1 MEVGAD
7 FPPEKRKKVD
17 DDSQMSVRRWE
28 DLPPDIWF
36 KILSSSSSELTKA
49 LVLVR
54 CAAISTALRSLI
66 CNHSVLW
73 ATLDFSVMEVE
84 PVYDSPS
91 VLSGVSKALLS
102 LDQGNVTTLVSSPY
116 LGDDAFIT
124 YAAKR
129 CLKLKR
135 LVLPSCFTIS
145 DTGIYE
151 AFRCWKDLVSL
162 TISPDNTNFPYLLEQ
177 ISSNCKNFSELKLM
191 GTCDRGFAS
200 TLVAYLP
207 KLKVLSLR
215 CTKFTSSDLHI
226 ILNDLKQLQ
235 VLNISH
241 CFWVQINWIILDKA
255 SRLQSFITCMQFDRC
270 IVCRVCH
277 QRDKEDRW
285 HEDEVDSLALNR

>member
-129 CLKLKR
+129 Y
-135 LVLPSCFTIS
+135 VI
-145 DTGIYE
+145 
-151 AFRCWKDLVSL
+151 W
-162 TISPDNTNFPYLLEQ
+162 PYLF
-177 ISSNCKNFSELKLM
+177 N
-191 GTCDRGFAS
+191 
-200 TLVAYLP
+200 YL
-207 KLKVLSLR
+207 
-215 CTKFTSSDLHI
+215 
-226 ILNDLKQLQ
+226 
-235 VLNISH
+235 
-241 CFWVQINWIILDKA
+241 
-255 SRLQSFITCMQFDRC
+255 
-270 IVCRVCH
+270 
-277 QRDKEDRW
+277 
-285 HEDEVDSLALNR
+285 